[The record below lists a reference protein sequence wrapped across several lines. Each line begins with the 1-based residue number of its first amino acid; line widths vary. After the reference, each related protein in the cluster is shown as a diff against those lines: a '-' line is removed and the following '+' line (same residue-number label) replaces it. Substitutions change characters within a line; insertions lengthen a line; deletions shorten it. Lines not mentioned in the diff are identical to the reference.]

1 MTDEEFDDFDDGPE
15 PGPSVIDRLRDNWI
29 AAALVAVILVG
40 VLVFAFQLIPRDPGG
55 DSAEAGFARDM
66 STHHGQAVAMALTMR
81 DRTEDLQV
89 FYLCTDI
96 MLTQQNE
103 IGMMTGWLMVWDLN
117 TVGDD
122 KPMAWMGM
130 PMDGLMPGMATP
142 EQIEQLTTL
151 PVTDAEILFFQ
162 LMIRHHQGGI
172 EMAQALLAR
181 SDNNLVR
188 GVAQQMIVIQSA
200 EIDTMNQML
209 EARGQS
215 PITDPLPDSHE
226 GM

>member
-1 MTDEEFDDFDDGPE
+1 MTDEEMDDDVPQSH
-15 PGPSVIDRLRDNWI
+15 SVIDRLRENWI
-29 AAALVAVILVG
+29 AAALIGVIVIG
-40 VLVFAFQLIPRDPGG
+40 ALVFAFQWFPRDPAS

-66 STHHGQAVAMALTMR
+66 STHHGQAVAMALKMR
-81 DRTEDLQV
+81 DRTEDEQV

-96 MLTQQNE
+96 ALTQQGE
-103 IGMMTGWLMVWDLN
+103 IGIMTGWLMAWDLN

-122 KPMAWMGM
+122 KPMSWMGM
-130 PMDGLMPGMATP
+130 PMSGLMPGMATQ
-142 EQIEQLTTL
+142 EQIAQLDTL
-151 PVTDAEILFFQ
+151 PVAEAEGLFFQ

-172 EMAQALLAR
+172 EMAQALLDR
-181 SDNNLVR
+181 SDDDMVR
-188 GVAQQMIVIQSA
+188 GVAQQMIVIQTA

-226 GM
+226 EM